1 MRKNTSTTKEKIEE
15 PRINNELYGNYSV
28 RVIYTNDDGETVNK
42 VCELREA
49 KSLANRM
56 ELDLIEIN
64 PKSNPPVLKIADY
77 SKYLYELKKQ
87 AKARKQNKTELK
99 EISLSVN
106 ISMHD
111 LEIKANKAKE
121 FISKG
126 DKVKVTLMMKKREL
140 VRREENKKSILQF
153 ILLLSE
159 VATPESMPKDEGNR
173 TTVILKKKPQ
183 C

>member
-1 MRKNTSTTKEKIEE
+1 M
-15 PRINNELYGNYSV
+15 YGNYSV
-28 RVIYTNDDGETVNK
+28 RVVYTNDDGETVNK

-49 KSLANRM
+49 KNLANRM

-87 AKARKQNKTELK
+87 AKARTQNKTELK

-153 ILLLSE
+153 ILLLSD
-159 VATPESMPKDEGNR
+159 VATPESMPKDEGNK